1 MERRATRPWGTRG
14 NGPVLSLLGGRTVP
28 GQGRERQMKQLLI
41 SLVRDDEGQDLVEY
55 AMLVALI
62 ALVAA
67 VGVRSFGTAL
77 SQWFSD
83 LSSSV
88 PLT

>member
-1 MERRATRPWGTRG
+1 MGDVWRQVRTAFPAAD
-14 NGPVLSLLGGRTVP
+14 TVP
-28 GQGRERQMKQLLI
+28 VAGGGEVMKKLLI

-62 ALVAA
+62 ALIAA
-67 VGVRSFGTAL
+67 VGVRAFGSAL
-77 SQWFSD
+77 SDWFSD
-83 LSSSV
+83 LSDSV

>member
-1 MERRATRPWGTRG
+1 
-14 NGPVLSLLGGRTVP
+14 
-28 GQGRERQMKQLLI
+28 MKQLLI

-62 ALVAA
+62 ALLAG
-67 VGVRSFGTAL
+67 VGVRQFGTAL
-77 SQWFSD
+77 NTWFGS
-83 LSSSV
+83 LATSV